1 MCPAAVASSLETILL
16 SLVYWIPYLHLL
28 VRSIMELIK
37 SFTFVGIPN
46 LFDMLIAVI

>member
-1 MCPAAVASSLETILL
+1 MLL
-16 SLVYWIPYLHLL
+16 LPVVDDLHLL